1 MPNVRV
7 YLLTYRR
14 NVLLRRAL
22 RSLLAQTF
30 TDWVCELHND
40 DPDDPFPARL
50 AGETGDPRILMRHH
64 PNNLG
69 GTRTFNLVFAPVAE
83 RYVCLLEDDNWWEP
97 AFLERLVGL
106 ADEHPDAGFVWCN
119 MKIWQETTEGDWI
132 ATGKTTAEIMWPG
145 YELSGL
151 TWFYWP
157 QPQQRFNTLHYNGS
171 TLFRAAETGPLQIEP
186 SAPQLAMETMRD
198 RALRYPGLYLREPL
212 VNFAWTISTYR
223 EQQASLW
230 LEFDALLDASF
241 LRCCPRDAPSA
252 AKLWRDADESH
263 PRRTTSLLIH
273 AWLAGRAWEFA
284 RFARPRDWIRLSAHA
299 FRHPIRFWRVIFV
312 RRTYRKIWQSLLEIT
327 ARRFAEAESQ
337 GTHGWGPRRPHDTPA
352 GPDSR
357 PSAA

>member
-1 MPNVRV
+1 LPAVRV

-30 TDWVCELHND
+30 TDWVCEFHND

-50 AGETGDPRILMRHH
+50 AAETGDSRLLMRQHAK
-64 PNNLG
+64 NLG
-69 GTRTFNLVFAPVAE
+69 ATRTFNLVFAPAEE

-97 AFLERLVGL
+97 TFLERLVGL
-106 ADEHPDAGFVWCN
+106 ADEHPEAGFVWSN
-119 MKIWQETTEGDWI
+119 MKIWQETSEGEWI

-145 YELSGL
+145 QELTDL

-171 TLFRAAETGPLQIEP
+171 TLFRSSEAEPLQIHQ

-223 EQQASLW
+223 EQQTRLW

-241 LRCCPRDAPSA
+241 LQCCPRAAPSA
-252 AKLWRDADESH
+252 AELWRDAADAR
-263 PRRTTSLLIH
+263 PRRTASLLIH
-273 AWLAGRAWEFA
+273 AWLAGRMSEFA
-284 RFARPRDWIRLSAHA
+284 RHARPRDWIRVSAHA
-299 FRHPIRFWRVIFV
+299 LRHPILFWHVIMA
-312 RRTYRKIWQSLLEIT
+312 RQTHGEIWQFLLDVS
-327 ARRFAEAESQ
+327 AKRFAEAESQ
-337 GTHGWGPRRPHDTPA
+337 GTRGWGPRRPLGVEPA
-352 GPDSR
+352 SSSP
-357 PSAA
+357 PVA